1 MKELKLSKKL
11 EKALNEQIRLELES
25 SYIYNGMRLYFKS
38 LGVPGATNW
47 MTWQVKEEQHHAEDF
62 IDFVLDMDGE
72 LELGQLNEQTTKYD
86 SMLDV
91 FEKGLAHEKE
101 ISASILKLLDLAIEE
116 KNYAAENFL
125 RHYVD
130 EQVEEEDHFR
140 GIIDMVKMAGNNE
153 AALFKVDSILAKR
166 DH

>member
-11 EKALNEQIRLELES
+11 EKALNEQITLELQS
-25 SYIYNGMRLYFKS
+25 AYIYNGMRLYFKS
-38 LGVPGATNW
+38 LGMPGATNW
-47 MTWQVKEEQHHAEDF
+47 MTFQTREEEHHAEDF
-62 IDFVLDMDGE
+62 IDFILDMDGDV
-72 LELGQLNEQTTKYD
+72 ELGDLKKVTTKYD
-86 SMLDV
+86 SILDV

-101 ISASILKLLDLAIEE
+101 ISASILSILDLAIEE

-130 EQVEEEDHFR
+130 EQIEEEDHFR
-140 GIIDMVKMAGNNE
+140 GYVDLVKMAGDNE
-153 AALFKVDSILAKR
+153 AALFKVDSILGKR